1 MRVYVGTYEKYN
13 KGNLKGKFL
22 PIELFEDS
30 NSFYEACKNLH
41 SDESDP
47 ELMFQD
53 WEEIPEGLIGESY
66 INPIVFELSKL
77 IKENFIDISDV
88 IDYIETI
95 GINDMKQFTT
105 ANELIDM
112 YQEAICGSFD
122 SMREF
127 AYEFRD
133 STSSCDCDCEN
144 YFDWDSYTRDLED
157 SFIISDK
164 GNVYRRD

>member
-1 MRVYVGTYEKYN
+1 
-13 KGNLKGKFL
+13 
-22 PIELFEDS
+22 
-30 NSFYEACKNLH
+30 
-41 SDESDP
+41 
-47 ELMFQD
+47 MFQD

>member
-13 KGNLKGKFL
+13 NGNLKGKFL

-77 IKENFIDISDV
+77 IKENIINISDV
-88 IDYIETI
+88 MDYINTI

-133 STSSCDCDCEN
+133 SKKSS
-144 YFDWDSYTRDLED
+144 
-157 SFIISDK
+157 SDK
-164 GNVYRRD
+164 WQNFTIES